1 MKVAKVEIK
10 KKADL
15 KKVLG
20 GNIAKTVLAFRDSSL
35 MQRLPKSVEFHD
47 SKPAFYLNDGDTLQ
61 GYGIDIETG
70 QILGSH
76 YCGSTDTALH
86 HTTEQFSEGA
96 EAPMNKALVFVR
108 EYWNGRNMSWNVTV
122 VSPNVQK
129 EIA

>member
-1 MKVAKVEIK
+1 MRITQVAIK

-15 KKVLG
+15 ERVLG
-20 GNIAKTVLAFRDSSL
+20 GNVAKTVLTFRDGSL
-35 MQRLPKSVEFHD
+35 MQRLPRSIEFHD
-47 SKPAFYLNDGDTLQ
+47 SKPAFCLNDGDTLQ

-86 HTTEQFSEGA
+86 HLAEQFSEGA
-96 EAPMNKALVFVR
+96 EVPGNKALVFVQ